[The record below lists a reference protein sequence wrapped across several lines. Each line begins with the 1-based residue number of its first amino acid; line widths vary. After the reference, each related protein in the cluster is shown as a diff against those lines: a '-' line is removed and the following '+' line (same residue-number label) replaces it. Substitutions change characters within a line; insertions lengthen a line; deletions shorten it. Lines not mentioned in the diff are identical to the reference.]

1 VTAGSL
7 LDAAGLIRSADRVFV
22 LAGAGMSTESGIPD
36 FRGPDGLWTM
46 NPGAM
51 RMFDLEAYRSD
62 PDVRRKAW
70 QVRRHSE
77 IRTAQPNAG
86 HQSLAAWYT
95 DERAVTIATQNI
107 DGLQQRAGSPKVL
120 ELHGTFWQSMCLDC
134 SDRRPIEYT
143 FARLDEGEEDPP
155 CLVCGGI
162 LKTGTV
168 AFGQPLDVRIL
179 TEAAEAAQHCDVA
192 LAIGTSLIVQ
202 PAALLCDVAVK
213 AGAPLV
219 VINGSETPYDDVASL
234 VIREPIGPSL
244 TRITDLL

>member
-1 VTAGSL
+1 VTDPAYEE
-7 LDAAGLIRSADRVFV
+7 AAALIRSARKVFV

-51 RMFDLEAYRSD
+51 RMFDLEAYRSE

-70 QVRRHSE
+70 QVRLHSE
-77 IRTAQPNAG
+77 IRTAQPNEG
-86 HQSLAAWYT
+86 HRCLAAWPT
-95 DERAVTIATQNI
+95 PERPVTIATQNI
-107 DGLQQRAGSPKVL
+107 DGLQQRAGSRGVL

-134 SDRRPIEYT
+134 NDRRPIEQT
-143 FARLDEGEEDPP
+143 FQRLEAGEEDPA

-213 AGAPLV
+213 SGSPLV
-219 VINGSETPYDDVASL
+219 VINSSETPYDDVAAL
-234 VIREPIGPSL
+234 VIREPIGRTLSAI
-244 TRITDLL
+244 TRLL